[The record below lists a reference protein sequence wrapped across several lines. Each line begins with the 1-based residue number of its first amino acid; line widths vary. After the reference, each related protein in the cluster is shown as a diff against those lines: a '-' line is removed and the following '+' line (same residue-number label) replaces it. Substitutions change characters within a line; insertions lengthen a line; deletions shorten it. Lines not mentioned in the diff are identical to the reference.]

1 MKEEKEN
8 SIDKL
13 FSQGL
18 SEPGDNA
25 SYREEDWDAME
36 AMLDGK
42 KKKGITRS
50 LIILVS
56 SIAAM
61 LLLVIGWL
69 YLTPSSKPDNT
80 TQVVKKT
87 APVQKDSGKY
97 GPPVQQLADLKSNT
111 LSANDS
117 SAISADDMSRKSKSF
132 FTLSAVPGGRKITG
146 IDTHGANPSY
156 ITKAPDTI
164 ITDKTNS
171 SLAGNVAKHDTII
184 TEKNANYAKVDTII
198 TDKATVMASNS
209 NKGDTIKKRELVSVM
224 DDVRPNKKPAKYHH
238 SASGGAA
245 MAFKPTFALSFVAS
259 PDINSVKGFSQN
271 KVGTNAG
278 LLLTVGVA
286 RKWSITTG
294 AIYADKPYLTD
305 FANYATA
312 FKFGTNPQSVSASCV
327 VLDIPINVGYQVYN
341 KGVNKFTLG
350 TGLSSYFM
358 LRENYTFNYA
368 GGNTGGYPGG
378 NANGP
383 TTYNVRNRNQ
393 HIMGILNLNATYQRE
408 VSSKFGVAVQ
418 PYYKV
423 PLTGIGVGQ
432 VNLKSA
438 GVAVGVTWNINP
450 GTKP

>member
-42 KKKGITRS
+42 KPKGITRT
-50 LIILVS
+50 LILLVS
-56 SIAAM
+56 TIAAM

-69 YLTPSSKPDNT
+69 FLNPASKPDKT
-80 TQVVKKT
+80 TQVVKKA

-117 SAISADDMSRKSKSF
+117 SAMSAGDMSRKSKSF

-146 IDTHGANPSY
+146 FDTYGANPSY
-156 ITKAPDTI
+156 ITKTPGVVTGNAANNIVDNVTKHDTA
-164 ITDKTNS
+164 ITDK
-171 SLAGNVAKHDTII
+171 A
-184 TEKNANYAKVDTII
+184 ANYAKIDTILN
-198 TDKATVMASNS
+198 DKTAVMASNS
-209 NKGDTIKKRELVSVM
+209 NQADTLKKRELVSVM
-224 DDVRPNKKPAKYHH
+224 DDVRPNKKPAKYRH

-245 MAFKPTFALSFVAS
+245 MAFKPTLALSFVAS
-259 PDINSVKGFSQN
+259 PDVNSVKGFSQ

-278 LLLTVGVA
+278 LLLTVGVT

-294 AIYADKPYLTD
+294 AIYADKPYLAN
-305 FANYATA
+305 FANYTSAY
-312 FKFGTNPQSVSASCV
+312 KFSSNPESVSASCT

-341 KGVNKFTLG
+341 KGVNKFSLG

-368 GGNTGGYPGG
+368 GGYPGG
-378 NANGP
+378 PA
-383 TTYNVRNRNQ
+383 TYNIRNKNQ

-408 VSSKFGVAVQ
+408 ISSKFGVAVQ
-418 PYYKV
+418 PYYKI
-423 PLTGIGVGQ
+423 PLTGIGYGQ

>member
-42 KKKGITRS
+42 KPKGITRS
-50 LIILVS
+50 LILLVS
-56 SIAAM
+56 TIAAM

-69 YLTPSSKPDNT
+69 FLNPVSKPDKT

-117 SAISADDMSRKSKSF
+117 SAMNAGDMSRKSKSF

-146 IDTHGANPSY
+146 IDTYGVNTSY
-156 ITKAPDTI
+156 ITKTPGVVTDNAANNIVDNVTKHDTA
-164 ITDKTNS
+164 ITDK
-171 SLAGNVAKHDTII
+171 A
-184 TEKNANYAKVDTII
+184 ANYAKVDTII
-198 TDKATVMASNS
+198 TDKTAVMASNS
-209 NKGDTIKKRELVSVM
+209 NQADTLKKRELVSVM
-224 DDVRPNKKPAKYHH
+224 DDVKPNKKPAKYRH

-245 MAFKPTFALSFVAS
+245 MAFKPTLALSFVAS
-259 PDINSVKGFSQN
+259 PDVNSVKGFSQ

-278 LLLTVGVA
+278 LLLTVGVT

-294 AIYADKPYLTD
+294 AIYADKPYLAN
-305 FANYATA
+305 FANYTSAY
-312 FKFGTNPQSVSASCV
+312 KFSSNPESVSASCT

-341 KGVNKFTLG
+341 KGVNKFSMG

-368 GGNTGGYPGG
+368 GGYPGG
-378 NANGP
+378 PA
-383 TTYNVRNRNQ
+383 TYNIRNKNQ
-393 HIMGILNLNATYQRE
+393 HIMGILNLNMTYQRE
-408 VSSKFGVAVQ
+408 ISSKFGVAVQ

-423 PLTGIGVGQ
+423 PLTGIGYGQ

>member
-25 SYREEDWDAME
+25 SYQEQDWDAME

-42 KKKGITRS
+42 KSKGITRS
-50 LIILVS
+50 LVILIS
-56 SIAAM
+56 TIAAM
-61 LLLVIGWL
+61 LLLVAGWL
-69 YLTPSSKPDNT
+69 FFNPTSKPDNT
-80 TQVVKKT
+80 KQVAKKAT
-87 APVQKDSGKY
+87 PIQKDSGNY

-117 SAISADDMSRKSKSF
+117 NATSAGDMSRKSKSF
-132 FTLSAVPGGRKITG
+132 FTLSAVPGGRKTTG
-146 IDTHGANPSY
+146 IDTYGTPAIIPGQANNLAGN
-156 ITKAPDTI
+156 IAKHDTI
-164 ITDKTNS
+164 ITDKT
-171 SLAGNVAKHDTII
+171 T
-184 TEKNANYAKVDTII
+184 NYAKVDTII
-198 TDKATVMASNS
+198 TDKAAVMAN
-209 NKGDTIKKRELVSVM
+209 NNAHVDTIATEKKRELVSVM
-224 DDVRPNKKPAKYHH
+224 DDVRPNKKPARSH
-238 SASGGAA
+238 SASGGSS
-245 MAFKPTFALSFVAS
+245 MAFKPTLALSFVAS

-286 RKWSITTG
+286 RKWSVTTG

-305 FANYATA
+305 FANYATTY
-312 FKFGTNPQSVSASCV
+312 KFGTNPQSVSASCI

-341 KGVNKFTLG
+341 KGVNKFSLG

-368 GGNTGGYPGG
+368 GGYPG
-378 NANGP
+378 GP

-393 HIMGILNLNATYQRE
+393 HIMGVLNLNATYQRE
-408 VSSKFGVAVQ
+408 ISSKFGVAVQ

>member
-13 FSQGL
+13 FGRGL

-25 SYREEDWDAME
+25 SYQEQDWDAME

-42 KKKGITRS
+42 KPKGITRS
-50 LIILVS
+50 LVILIS
-56 SIAAM
+56 TIAAM

-69 YLTPSSKPDNT
+69 FFNPASKPNNT
-80 TQVVKKT
+80 TQVAKKAT
-87 APVQKDSGKY
+87 PIQKDSGKY

-117 SAISADDMSRKSKSF
+117 SATSAGDISRKSKSF
-132 FTLSAVPGGRKITG
+132 FTLSAVPGGRKTTG
-146 IDTHGANPSY
+146 IGAYGSQAFIAKTPDT
-156 ITKAPDTI
+156 ITTGKTNSNLAGNVPKHDTI
-164 ITDKTNS
+164 ITDKT
-171 SLAGNVAKHDTII
+171 AG
-184 TEKNANYAKVDTII
+184 YAKVDTII
-198 TDKATVMASNS
+198 TDKASVMANNS
-209 NKGDTIKKRELVSVM
+209 NRDDTIKKRELVSVM
-224 DDVRPNKKPAKYHH
+224 DDVRPNKKPARPH
-238 SASGGAA
+238 SASGGSA
-245 MAFKPTFALSFVAS
+245 MAFKPTLALSFVAS
-259 PDINSVKGFSQN
+259 PDVNSVKGFSQN

-286 RKWSITTG
+286 RKWSVTTG

-305 FANYATA
+305 FANYATTY
-312 FKFGTNPQSVSASCV
+312 KFSTNPQSVSASCV

-341 KGVNKFTLG
+341 KGVNKFSLG

-368 GGNTGGYPGG
+368 GGYPGG
-378 NANGP
+378 PA
-383 TTYNVRNRNQ
+383 TYNVRNRNQ
-393 HIMGILNLNATYQRE
+393 HIMGVLNLNATYQRE
-408 VSSKFGVAVQ
+408 ISSKFGVAVQ
-418 PYYKV
+418 PYYKI

-438 GVAVGVTWNINP
+438 GVAVGVTWNINQ
-450 GTKP
+450 GIKP

>member
-13 FSQGL
+13 FSHGL
-18 SEPGDNA
+18 SEPGDDNA

-42 KKKGITRS
+42 KPKGITRT
-50 LIILVS
+50 LILLVS
-56 SIAAM
+56 TIAAM

-69 YLTPSSKPDNT
+69 FLNPALKPDKT

-117 SAISADDMSRKSKSF
+117 NAMSADDMSRKSKSF

-146 IDTHGANPSY
+146 FDIYSANPSY
-156 ITKAPDTI
+156 ITKTPDTI
-164 ITDKTNS
+164 VT
-171 SLAGNVAKHDTII
+171 GNIVGNATKHDTVINGSAA
-184 TEKNANYAKVDTII
+184 TNYAKVDTIL
-198 TDKATVMASNS
+198 TGKSAVMASNS
-209 NKGDTIKKRELVSVM
+209 NRADTIKKRELVSVM
-224 DDVRPNKKPAKYHH
+224 DDVRPNKKPARSHR
-238 SASGGAA
+238 SSGGST
-245 MAFKPTFALSFVAS
+245 MAFKPTLALSFVAS
-259 PDINSVKGFSQN
+259 PDVNSVKGFSQN

-278 LLLTVGVA
+278 LLLTMGVS

-305 FANYATA
+305 FANYATPY
-312 FKFGTNPQSVSASCV
+312 KFNINPQSVSASCI

-341 KGVNKFTLG
+341 KGANKFSLG

-368 GGNTGGYPGG
+368 GEYPGG
-378 NANGP
+378 PA
-383 TTYNVRNRNQ
+383 TYNIRNRNQ
-393 HIMGILNLNATYQRE
+393 HIMGILNLNVTYQRE
-408 VSSKFGVAVQ
+408 ISSKFGVAVQ
-418 PYYKV
+418 PYYKI
-423 PLTGIGVGQ
+423 PLTGIGYGQ

>member
-13 FSQGL
+13 FSRGL
-18 SEPGDNA
+18 SEAGDNA
-25 SYREEDWDAME
+25 SYREDDWDAME

-42 KKKGITRS
+42 NKKPKGITRT
-50 LIILVS
+50 LLILVS
-56 SIAAM
+56 TIAAM

-69 YLTPSSKPDNT
+69 FLNPAVKPDKT
-80 TQVVKKT
+80 TQVVKKAT
-87 APVQKDSGKY
+87 PAKNDSGKY
-97 GPPVQQLADLKSNT
+97 GPSVQQLADLKSNT

-117 SAISADDMSRKSKSF
+117 SAMSANDMSRKSKSF
-132 FTLSAVPGGRKITG
+132 FPLSAVVGGRKITG
-146 IDTHGANPSY
+146 IDTYGANSPY
-156 ITKAPDTI
+156 ITKTPGTVV
-164 ITDKTNS
+164 TDKTTSN
-171 SLAGNVAKHDTII
+171 LTGNGTRHDTII
-184 TEKNANYAKVDTII
+184 TGAAATNYARVDTII
-198 TDKATVMASNS
+198 TVKATVLAN
-209 NKGDTIKKRELVSVM
+209 NNNRVDTIITEKKRELVSVM
-224 DDVRPNKKPAKYHH
+224 DDVRPNKKPSRSH

-245 MAFKPTFALSFVAS
+245 MAYRPKFALSIVAS

-278 LLLTVGVA
+278 LLLTMGVS

-305 FANYATA
+305 FANYASTYPFKTA
-312 FKFGTNPQSVSASCV
+312 PVSVSASCV

-341 KGVNKFTLG
+341 KGVNKFSLG
-350 TGLSSYFM
+350 TGLSSYIM

-368 GGNTGGYPGG
+368 GAYPD
-378 NANGP
+378 GP
-383 TTYNVRNRNQ
+383 ATYNVRNRNQ
-393 HIMGILNLNATYQRE
+393 HIMGILNLNMTYQRE
-408 VSSKFGVAVQ
+408 ISSKFGVAVQ

>member
-25 SYREEDWDAME
+25 SYREEDWDAMA

-42 KKKGITRS
+42 KPKGITRT
-50 LIILVS
+50 LMLLVS
-56 SIAAM
+56 AIAAM

-69 YLTPSSKPDNT
+69 FLNPASKPDKT
-80 TQVVKKT
+80 TQIVKKT

-117 SAISADDMSRKSKSF
+117 SAMSADDISRKSKSF

-146 IDTHGANPSY
+146 IDTYSTDPSY
-156 ITKAPDTI
+156 KTQTPDAIITGKQVVNTTKPDTI
-164 ITDKTNS
+164 VTDKT
-171 SLAGNVAKHDTII
+171 T
-184 TEKNANYAKVDTII
+184 NYAKADTSLTDKTAVMANNNSQGDSII
-198 TDKATVMASNS
+198 T
-209 NKGDTIKKRELVSVM
+209 GKKRELVSVM
-224 DDVRPNKKPAKYHH
+224 DDVRPNKKPAKSHH
-238 SASGGAA
+238 SPGGST
-245 MAFKPTFALSFVAS
+245 MAFKPTLALSFVAS
-259 PDINSVKGFSQN
+259 PDINNVKGFSQN

-278 LLLTVGVA
+278 LLLTLGVS

-294 AIYADKPYLTD
+294 AIYADKPYMTD
-305 FANYATA
+305 FANYATTY
-312 FKFGTNPQSVSASCV
+312 KFNTNPQSVSASCI

-341 KGVNKFTLG
+341 KGANKFSVG
-350 TGLSSYFM
+350 SGLSSYFM

-368 GGNTGGYPGG
+368 GGYPD
-378 NANGP
+378 GP
-383 TTYNVRNRNQ
+383 ATYNVRNKNQ

-408 VSSKFGVAVQ
+408 ISSKFGVAIQ
-418 PYYKV
+418 PYYKL

-450 GTKP
+450 GIKP

>member
-18 SEPGDNA
+18 NEPGDNA

-36 AMLDGK
+36 AMLNGK
-42 KKKGITRS
+42 KRKGITRS
-50 LIILVS
+50 MIILIS
-56 SIAAM
+56 SIAAV
-61 LLLVIGWL
+61 LLLIIGWL
-69 YLTPSSKPDNT
+69 FLAPASKPDNA

-117 SAISADDMSRKSKSF
+117 SAMSANAGGRKSKSF

-146 IDTHGANPSY
+146 IDTYGVNPLY
-156 ITKAPDTI
+156 ITKTPDTIFTGKTTRNVAGNVTRYDTI
-164 ITDKTNS
+164 ITDKT
-171 SLAGNVAKHDTII
+171 ADYV
-184 TEKNANYAKVDTII
+184 KVDTII
-198 TDKATVMASNS
+198 TNKTAVIASNRA
-209 NKGDTIKKRELVSVM
+209 DTIKKRELVSVM
-224 DDVRPNKKPAKYHH
+224 DDVRPNKKPAKSHR
-238 SASGGAA
+238 SPGGAA

-259 PDINSVKGFSQN
+259 PDVNSVKGFSQN

-294 AIYADKPYLTD
+294 AIYADKPYQTD

-312 FKFGTNPQSVSASCV
+312 YKFNTNPQSVSASCI

-341 KGVNKFTLG
+341 KGANKFSLG
-350 TGLSSYFM
+350 TGLSSYIM

-368 GGNTGGYPGG
+368 GDYPGG
-378 NANGP
+378 PA
-383 TTYNVRNRNQ
+383 TYNIRNRNQ
-393 HIMGILNLNATYQRE
+393 HILGILNLNATYQRE
-408 VSSKFGVAVQ
+408 ISSKFGVAVQ

-423 PLTGIGVGQ
+423 PLTGIGYGQ

-438 GVAVGVTWNINP
+438 GVAVGLTWNINP

>member
-1 MKEEKEN
+1 MKEEEEN

-18 SEPGDNA
+18 SQPGDNA

-42 KKKGITRS
+42 KPKGITRR

-61 LLLVIGWL
+61 LILVIGWL
-69 YLTPSSKPDNT
+69 FLNPASHPDKT
-80 TQVVKKT
+80 TIPVVKKT
-87 APVQKDSGKY
+87 SPVQKDSGKY

-111 LSANDS
+111 LSATDS
-117 SAISADDMSRKSKSF
+117 NPVSADAVSRKSKSF
-132 FTLSAVPGGRKITG
+132 FTLSAAPGGRKITG
-146 IDTHGANPSY
+146 T
-156 ITKAPDTI
+156 
-164 ITDKTNS
+164 
-171 SLAGNVAKHDTII
+171 
-184 TEKNANYAKVDTII
+184 NANGINQPGVTSPDNNIAAIGAPGNNITLPVTKTDTGVTGNDNAAIGNPVNISVDNTAILANNNTS
-198 TDKATVMASNS
+198 TDTAATGN
-209 NKGDTIKKRELVSVM
+209 KRELVSVM
-224 DDVRPNKKPAKYHH
+224 DDVRPGKKPAKRH
-238 SASGGAA
+238 SASGGSSL
-245 MAFKPTFALSFVAS
+245 AFKPTLALSFVAS
-259 PDINSVKGFSQN
+259 PDVNSVKGFSQ

-278 LLLTVGVA
+278 ILLTVGVT
-286 RKWSITTG
+286 RKWSISTG
-294 AIYADKPYLTD
+294 AIYADKPYLAT
-305 FANYATA
+305 FANYTTA
-312 FKFGTNPQSVSASCV
+312 YRFNTNPESVSASCT

-341 KGVNKFTLG
+341 KGANKFSLG

-368 GGNTGGYPGG
+368 AGNID
-378 NANGP
+378 GP
-383 TTYNVRNRNQ
+383 ATYNLRNQNQ
-393 HIMGILNLNATYQRE
+393 HIMGILNLNVTYQRE

-418 PYYKV
+418 PYYKI
-423 PLTGIGVGQ
+423 PLTGIGYGQ

>member
-13 FSQGL
+13 FSKGL

-42 KKKGITRS
+42 KPKGITRS
-50 LIILVS
+50 LVILIS
-56 SIAAM
+56 TIAAM

-69 YLTPSSKPDNT
+69 FLNPASKPNNT
-80 TQVVKKT
+80 TQVVKKA

-117 SAISADDMSRKSKSF
+117 SAMSADDISRKSKSF
-132 FTLSAVPGGRKITG
+132 FTLSAVPGGRKLTG
-146 IDTHGANPSY
+146 INTHNPNTSY
-156 ITKAPDTI
+156 ITKTSGVVKDNAANNI
-164 ITDKTNS
+164 V
-171 SLAGNVAKHDTII
+171 GNVKKHDTAINDK
-184 TEKNANYAKVDTII
+184 TTNYAKIDTTIN
-198 TDKATVMASNS
+198 DKTAVMASN
-209 NKGDTIKKRELVSVM
+209 NQADTIKKRELVSVM

-259 PDINSVKGFSQN
+259 PDVNSVKGFSQ

-278 LLLTVGVA
+278 ILLTVGVA

-294 AIYADKPYLTD
+294 AIYADKPYLAN
-305 FANYATA
+305 FANYTTA
-312 FKFGTNPQSVSASCV
+312 YKFGTNPESVSASCT
-327 VLDIPINVGYQVYN
+327 VLDIPINVGYLVYN
-341 KGVNKFTLG
+341 KGVNKFSLG

-368 GGNTGGYPGG
+368 GGSSGGP
-378 NANGP
+378 A
-383 TTYNVRNRNQ
+383 TYDIRNKNQ
-393 HIMGILNLNATYQRE
+393 HILGILNLNVTYQRE
-408 VSSKFGVAVQ
+408 ISSKFGVAVQ
-418 PYYKV
+418 PYYKI
-423 PLTGIGVGQ
+423 PLTGIGYGQ

-438 GVAVGVTWNINP
+438 GVAVGVTWNINT
-450 GTKP
+450 GIKP

>member
-42 KKKGITRS
+42 KPKGITRT
-50 LIILVS
+50 LMILVS
-56 SIAAM
+56 TIAAM

-69 YLTPSSKPDNT
+69 FLNPASKPDKT

-117 SAISADDMSRKSKSF
+117 SAMSAGDMSRKSKSF

-146 IDTHGANPSY
+146 FDTYGTNPPY
-156 ITKAPDTI
+156 ITKTPDTI
-164 ITDKTNS
+164 VTGKATGNM
-171 SLAGNVAKHDTII
+171 AGNAAKHDTVI
-184 TEKNANYAKVDTII
+184 TGSAATNYAKVDTII
-198 TDKATVMASNS
+198 TGKSAVMASNS
-209 NKGDTIKKRELVSVM
+209 NRADTIKKRELVSVM
-224 DDVRPNKKPAKYHH
+224 DDVRPNKKSAKSHR
-238 SASGGAA
+238 SSGGST
-245 MAFKPTFALSFVAS
+245 MAFKPTLALSFVAS
-259 PDINSVKGFSQN
+259 PDVNSVKGFSQN

-278 LLLTVGVA
+278 LLLTMGVS

-305 FANYATA
+305 FANYATSY
-312 FKFGTNPQSVSASCV
+312 KFNTNPQSVSASCI

-341 KGVNKFTLG
+341 KGANKFSLG

-368 GGNTGGYPGG
+368 GEYPGG
-378 NANGP
+378 PA
-383 TTYNVRNRNQ
+383 TYNIRNRNQ
-393 HIMGILNLNATYQRE
+393 HIMGILNLNVTYQRE
-408 VSSKFGVAVQ
+408 ISSKFGVAVQ

-423 PLTGIGVGQ
+423 PLTGIGYGQ

>member
-18 SEPGDNA
+18 SKPGDNA

-42 KKKGITRS
+42 KPKGITRT
-50 LIILVS
+50 LMILVS
-56 SIAAM
+56 TIAAM

-69 YLTPSSKPDNT
+69 FLNPASKPDKT
-80 TQVVKKT
+80 TQVVKKA

-117 SAISADDMSRKSKSF
+117 SAMSAGDMSRKSKSF

-146 IDTHGANPSY
+146 IDTYGADPPY
-156 ITKAPDTI
+156 ITKAPGATVTGKQLINSTKQDTGVM
-164 ITDKTNS
+164 DKT
-171 SLAGNVAKHDTII
+171 AD
-184 TEKNANYAKVDTII
+184 YAKVDTII
-198 TDKATVMASNS
+198 TDKTAVMAGNS
-209 NKGDTIKKRELVSVM
+209 NNVDTIKKRELVSVM
-224 DDVRPNKKPAKYHH
+224 DDVRPNKKPAKYRH
-238 SASGGAA
+238 SSPGGAA

-259 PDINSVKGFSQN
+259 PDVNSVKGYSQ

-278 LLLTVGVA
+278 VLLTVGVA
-286 RKWSITTG
+286 RKWSVTTG
-294 AIYADKPYLTD
+294 AIYADKPYLAN
-305 FANYATA
+305 FANYTSAY
-312 FKFGTNPQSVSASCV
+312 KFSSNPESVSASCT

-341 KGVNKFTLG
+341 KGVNKFSLG

-368 GGNTGGYPGG
+368 GGYPD
-378 NANGP
+378 GP
-383 TTYNVRNRNQ
+383 ATYNIRNRNQ
-393 HIMGILNLNATYQRE
+393 HIMGILNLNMTYQRE
-408 VSSKFGVAVQ
+408 ISSKFGVAVQ
-418 PYYKV
+418 PYYKI
-423 PLTGIGVGQ
+423 PLTGIGYGQ